1 MLYYINTCDNIQN
14 TETMNDWYLLL
25 LNIEPGPGSPH
36 KWSPTAKLCVCCY
49 QVYVAVLSG
58 GRGSRCY
65 IKTMLRLRAAAGLFS
80 LVSTSGEE
88 IAAIHD
94 GGLFIYLLEFNCC

>member
-1 MLYYINTCDNIQN
+1 M
-14 TETMNDWYLLL
+14 
-25 LNIEPGPGSPH
+25 
-36 KWSPTAKLCVCCY
+36 
-49 QVYVAVLSG
+49 YVAVLSG

-94 GGLFIYLLEFNCC
+94 GGLFIYLLEFNCY